1 MKEKILSALR
11 NSDDY
16 ISGETLS
23 KKLGIT
29 RSAVWKNIGQLKK
42 DGYIIDSVTNKG
54 YRLQNDFN
62 MIAHEKVM
70 KNFKCSNI
78 GKKLIVLKSTDST
91 NNELKRLAAIGEE
104 SGTVIVSEV
113 QTSGRGRF
121 GRQWESD
128 KGGLYFSFLLRTDLP
143 PSDIASITLA
153 AGYAVCLA
161 VREYTGLDARIKWP
175 NDIIIENR
183 KLCGILTEMSAQ
195 SDRLDYIITG
205 IGININNTEF
215 PDDIKHKASSILL
228 ETNKITDK
236 SDFFRTVLTYI
247 DRVLSSF
254 LISIS
259 IDDMEN
265 FKGLC
270 ATLGREVS
278 VKRGDTVLTG
288 IAKDITPFGELVIE
302 TENAQS
308 IKLSS
313 GEVTVQGIY

>member
-1 MKEKILSALR
+1 MKEKILSALKS
-11 NSDDY
+11 SDDY
-16 ISGETLS
+16 ISGEALS
-23 KKLGIT
+23 RSLGIT
-29 RSAVWKNIGQLKK
+29 RSAVWKNIHQLRKE
-42 DGYIIDSVTNKG
+42 GYMINSITNKG
-54 YRLQNDFN
+54 YKLQKDCN
-62 MIAHEKVM
+62 MIDIEKVM
-70 KNFKCSNI
+70 KDFQCDNI
-78 GKKLIVLKSTDST
+78 GKKLIFLKSIDST
-91 NNELKRLAAIGEE
+91 NNEIKRLAAKGEE
-104 SGTVIVSEV
+104 SGTVVAAEI

-121 GRQWESD
+121 GRQWESE

-143 PSDIASITLA
+143 PGNIASITLA